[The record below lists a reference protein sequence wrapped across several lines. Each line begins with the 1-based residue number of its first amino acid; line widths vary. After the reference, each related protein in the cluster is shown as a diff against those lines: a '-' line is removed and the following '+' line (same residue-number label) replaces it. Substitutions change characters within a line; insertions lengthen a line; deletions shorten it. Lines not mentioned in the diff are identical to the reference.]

1 MAKSLKKKF
10 EAPKIVE
17 VEKEEKSIAENM
29 TEEEV
34 KLVEAS
40 NNEEGSA
47 NTEKLS
53 RTTNLLS
60 NKFNLNDSYRVNS
73 FNDKGKVVTETFEN
87 KDFIITVTVKD
98 SARHGLAIE
107 YDE

>member
-17 VEKEEKSIAENM
+17 VETPVAENM
-29 TEEEV
+29 TKEEV

-98 SARHGLAIE
+98 SAKHGLAIE